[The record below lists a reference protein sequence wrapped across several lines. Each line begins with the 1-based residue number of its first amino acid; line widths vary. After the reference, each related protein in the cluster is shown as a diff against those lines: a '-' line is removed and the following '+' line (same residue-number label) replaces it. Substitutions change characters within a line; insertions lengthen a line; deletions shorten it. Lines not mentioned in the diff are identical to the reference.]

1 MSVTDK
7 MAVPKCYTLLSFHLI
22 FFKILCAFSPRPD
35 WWCIEVKQMDS
46 GWGIGPASLWHWALF
61 KPGKWS
67 MLNLIL
73 NTRSF
78 TPANRR
84 RMEASIWQDSW
95 GTLIR
100 DFKSTCSCS
109 CACVLVCCYLRLN
122 GLLNTG
128 IICLVLDLEV
138 VIFKTVHD
146 DKIMRMMMKIHVAK
160 STNIKQ
166 TLRTETK
173 KSP

>member
-1 MSVTDK
+1 MVTAITYLYGLCLSIFLALITYFMSVTDK
-7 MAVPKCYTLLSFHLI
+7 LIVPNPILLSFHLI
-22 FFKILCAFSPRPD
+22 FFTILCVFSPRPD
-35 WWCIEVKQMDS
+35 WRCIGVKQMDN
-46 GWGIGPASLWHWALF
+46 GWGIGPASLWHWARF

-78 TPANRR
+78 TPANRW
-84 RMEASIWQDSW
+84 RMEASIWQHSW

-109 CACVLVCCYLRLN
+109 CACVFVCCYLLLN

-128 IICLVLDLEV
+128 INCLVHK
-138 VIFKTVHD
+138 IFGGCYVRQLMIWKWW
-146 DKIMRMMMKIHVAK
+146 
-160 STNIKQ
+160 
-166 TLRTETK
+166 
-173 KSP
+173 